1 MFANQMRTSA
11 GFAILSQLGRAS
23 QGVTT
28 GSNPTNLFFGKLTE
42 TARDNLKRQLF
53 PDIYF
58 VFGSLIDNLEKI
70 FLLLWAVYMITN
82 IISFAGRL
90 KFLLLNYQCS
100 LRLCLGIFSNI
111 FTAFLPF
118 ARAPQNQIDKIEA
131 NANDLK
137 VLSDTVM
144 HLQARLDALTLN
156 MPNVVNSYTNMP
168 ISKPGY
174 HHISEQQR
182 QPK

>member
-28 GSNPTNLFFGKLTE
+28 SSNPTNLFFGKLSE

-53 PDIYF
+53 PDFYF

-82 IISFAGRL
+82 VISFAGRL
-90 KFLLLNYQCS
+90 K
-100 LRLCLGIFSNI
+100 
-111 FTAFLPF
+111 LPSSV
-118 ARAPQNQIDKIEA
+118 P
-131 NANDLK
+131 
-137 VLSDTVM
+137 T
-144 HLQARLDALTLN
+144 
-156 MPNVVNSYTNMP
+156 
-168 ISKPGY
+168 G
-174 HHISEQQR
+174 
-182 QPK
+182 